1 MANTS
6 SRKRPAKRRQGRHSA
21 RKRPSLWRSL
31 VSLGGWSLLGVA
43 ALGAIALGGYML
55 HLDGIIRDQF
65 EGKRWALPARVYAR
79 PLELFLGAEV
89 GANQFAKE
97 LELLRYRQYQQTNG
111 PGTFVRDGDTFQIHT
126 RGFAFSDGTEPP
138 RRVQVSFDG
147 GQLQDLVGLDGE
159 DPGIMRIE
167 PLQYAGIY
175 PTHQQ
180 DRILVQREDIP
191 DVLVDALL
199 AVEDRAFYDHFGVN
213 LKGVARALVANI
225 KAGRTVQG
233 GSTLTQQLVKNYFL
247 SNERTYTRKIIE
259 MMMATL
265 LEWHYDKDEILEA
278 YANEV
283 YLGQDG
289 SRAIHGLGLASRFYF
304 DRPLSELSL
313 HHVALLVGLVRGPSE
328 YNPRRYPE
336 RALDRRALVLDVMAQ
351 QNLISQEDA
360 NIAKNLP
367 LDVSGEPPSGISP
380 YPAFL
385 ELVQRQL
392 QEDYREEDLTSEGL
406 KIFTTLDPQI
416 QAIAEQRVV
425 EKLPDLEKQA
435 NLQSGILQ
443 SAAIVVD
450 TQSGELKALVGGR
463 DVRLAGFN
471 RALDAKRL
479 PGSVIKPIVYL
490 TALEFPDR
498 YTLASILD
506 DSRPVVYRSSSGERW
521 NPGNYDNRFHGMVM
535 LQDALAKS
543 YNIPTVR
550 IGLDVDV
557 IRVVETMQRLGLERK
572 IRPFPALLLGAVD
585 LAPIEVAQMYQTIA
599 SGGFRMPLRT
609 IREVTADDGANI
621 ERRYQ
626 LTLDKAIEAGP
637 TYLITTAM
645 QRVVS
650 NGTGRRIEST
660 LDKDLNIAGKT
671 GTTNDYRDSWFAGF
685 SGNVLTVV
693 WVGRDDNKPTRLSGS
708 RGALPVWIDIMRELD
723 LVPLEL
729 TPPPEIETALIDP
742 SSGRL
747 ANRDCTGSIKIPF
760 LAGSAPRSRATC
772 APDYL
777 VSDLFNGGDNSAQGG
792 APGATSG
799 QDGYNGFGNPGS
811 GVQRRGP
818 APNNNP
824 VGNFF
829 RRLQE

>member
-1 MANTS
+1 MAKTT
-6 SRKRPAKRRQGRHSA
+6 SRKRTSKRGRGRQSA
-21 RKRPSLWRSL
+21 RRRPSLWRSL
-31 VSLGGWSLLGVA
+31 LGLGGWTALGCL

-55 HLDGIIRDQF
+55 HLDDIIRSQF

-79 PLELFLGAEV
+79 PMELFPGAEIQA
-89 GANQFAKE
+89 GQFAEE
-97 LELLRYRQYQQTNG
+97 LRSLRYREYPRTNG
-111 PGTFVRDGDTFQIHT
+111 PGTFVRDGDTFQVHT
-126 RGFAFSDGTEPP
+126 RGFAFWDGIEPP
-138 RRVQVSFDG
+138 RRIQASFGD
-147 GQLQDLVGLDGE
+147 GQLQDLAGLEGD
-159 DPGIMRIE
+159 DPGIMRVE
-167 PLQYAGIY
+167 PLQIAGIY
-175 PTHQQ
+175 PSHQQ
-180 DRILVQREDIP
+180 DRILVQSEELP
-191 DVLVDALL
+191 PVLVDALL

-247 SNERTYTRKIIE
+247 SNERTYTRKLIE

-265 LEWHYDKDEILEA
+265 LEWHYDKDDILEA
-278 YANEV
+278 YVNEV

-304 DRPLSELSL
+304 DRPLSELNL
-313 HHVALLVGLVRGPSE
+313 HHVALLVGLIRGPSE

-336 RALDRRALVLDVMAQ
+336 RALQRRALVLDVMAE

-360 NIAKNLP
+360 EIARNLP
-367 LDVSGEPPSGISP
+367 LDVSDDPPSGISP

-385 ELVQRQL
+385 DMVQRQL
-392 QEDYREEDLTSEGL
+392 QENYREEDLTSEGL
-406 KIFTTLDPQI
+406 KIFTTLDPQV
-416 QAIAEQRVV
+416 QAVAEQSVV
-425 EKLPDLEKQA
+425 DSLPELEKQA
-435 NLQSGILQ
+435 NLQAGLLQ
-443 SAAIVVD
+443 SSAIVVD
-450 TQSGELKALVGGR
+450 TPTGEIQALVGGR

-479 PGSVIKPIVYL
+479 PGSVIKPVVYL

-521 NPGNYDNRFHGMVM
+521 SPGNYDNRFHGMVM

-557 IRVVETMQRLGLERK
+557 IRVVETMQRLGLERD
-572 IRPFPALLLGAVD
+572 IEPFPALLLGAVD
-585 LAPIEVAQMYQTIA
+585 LSPMEVAQMYQTIA

-609 IREVTADDGANI
+609 IREVTEADGTPL

-626 LTLDKAIEAGP
+626 LTLEKAVEPGP
-637 TYLITTAM
+637 AYLITRAM

-650 NGTGRRIEST
+650 HGTGRRIESA
-660 LDKDLNIAGKT
+660 LSKDLNIAGKT

-685 SGNVLTVV
+685 SGNILTVV

-708 RGALPVWIDIMRELD
+708 RGALPVWIDIMEDLD
-723 LVPLEL
+723 LEPLEPV
-729 TPPPEIETALIDP
+729 PPPEIETALVDP

-747 ANRDCTGSIKIPF
+747 ANRNCTGAVSMPF
-760 LAGSAPRSRATC
+760 LAGSAPRSRVSCATT
-772 APDYL
+772 DYL
-777 VSDLFNGGDNSAQGG
+777 VSEVFSGPGGGASANPGQENYNGGGAGG
-792 APGATSG
+792 
-799 QDGYNGFGNPGS
+799 GFN
-811 GVQRRGP
+811 RRGP
-818 APNNNP
+818 VPDNNDS